1 MEKNKPSRDRSLVEW
16 ARPILNNNRKLPRI
30 LDPRI
35 EGQYSVQAAM
45 EVGNL
50 AYECLSPNPKGRPL
64 MREVVE
70 TLEALNVN
78 EASPEEAILEGG
90 CRSITF
96 NEAAPNDGSPE
107 RKETQMQRQA
117 SGGHKGQPDDTK
129 SEPSKSVEPK

>member
-1 MEKNKPSRDRSLVEW
+1 MVLLELLIGRGAMEKNKPSRDRSLVEW

-64 MREVVE
+64 KCPR
-70 TLEALNVN
+70 L
-78 EASPEEAILEGG
+78 
-90 CRSITF
+90 C
-96 NEAAPNDGSPE
+96 
-107 RKETQMQRQA
+107 
-117 SGGHKGQPDDTK
+117 
-129 SEPSKSVEPK
+129 